1 MRARLLGVVVGS
13 TVAIGGMLVFVPAV
27 AEPGGGERPGSVWE
41 APAEVNREP
50 VGEIPEGDWSADLA
64 AEEIADDEAEL
75 RTLMSAG
82 DDEVAA
88 PGLGVQEHYGFEE
101 FGLDDIHT
109 AAVNLGNGNLVVRAE
124 DLAINGP
131 GIGLS
136 LDRFYNGLSQRFG
149 GYGPKWS
156 ISAAHDI
163 GLEVGPTMVVFRAPS
178 GFRAHFTEA
187 DGGWQTPPGLQADLA
202 QQDNGEWVVTYRQ
215 NGERLVFTAGGF
227 LLRNEDRNG
236 NALTYAYGAN
246 NRVASVTDAAGRVTS
261 YEYTGVRVSTITD
274 PAGRVFEFGYDDDQR
289 LTSVKGADGATRHY
303 GYDDSGRLTR
313 ITTAEGSVTSFGY
326 DDRNRVSS
334 VDRHL
339 TSGEPDSTAATTSFS
354 YAAGQTTLTDPD
366 GNDSTIELD
375 DDGRVTSVTD
385 PLGRTRSQEW
395 TPNSQVATQTDAMGG
410 GTGEG
415 NVTSYSYD
423 DANNPTQVQLPT
435 GAAANATY
443 GIDDGCASPT
453 SGHPH
458 LVKCSTDPEGG
469 QKTFAYD
476 GPGNLTHQT
485 DTTNDSGGQELSY
498 THHGI
503 DGASCGGK
511 QGQQCSST
519 NGNGHTTQYTY
530 DGDGNLATVTPPG
543 PVAPTTYSYD
553 SVGRVTQTEQGDQVI
568 GYVYDAADRL
578 VQQTE
583 EVAGEGAWES
593 DTVYDFDNDGQLTAE
608 VRSGEPIGGGAYGAQ
623 SRRDHSYDTRGNTT
637 AVQTRV
643 PADGSEFDVTIAM
656 GYDSRGNMTS
666 HDDGVTGAR
675 TYAYDAASQLTQLTD
690 PGGSVTF
697 TYDDNGN
704 ETGRSLP
711 GGASISKEYDDS
723 SRPTRISSV
732 DGDEESVSDYSYSF
746 DDDGVDRSKIQARTD
761 HVGIHAPTGSTISY
775 SYDSLGRLVD
785 ANESGGEHWT
795 YEYDLNGNRTKSG
808 GATTTYN
815 EADQITGE
823 DSNSTTQFAYDNRGN
838 LEQAFM
844 TGSYG
849 FASSNQLDAVGYVGS
864 SWASDYFAYIDSSNT
879 SRVKVEE
886 ITRWPFQRSDVTY
899 EAESSLGL
907 ARTSTLLHGENE
919 PSHES
924 ITRSP
929 DGSVISV
936 ARDGD
941 TRYTVSD
948 HQGSTVAVIDNAGEV
963 AERYA
968 YDPFGQA
975 RGGVA
980 QDSLAGY
987 AGGQTGPLG
996 TIKFGARYYVP
1007 TFGVFNQMDPAGEEQ
1022 NPYLY
1027 AAGDPINN
1035 VDPTGLDT
1043 DWASLSQMAGSCL
1056 TAGEIGAA
1064 AGGWAGTWVFPG
1076 LGSAAGATIGGLYG
1090 CGTGMLI
1097 TGATS

>member
-202 QQDNGEWVVTYRQ
+202 QQGNGEWVVTYRQ

-303 GYDDSGRLTR
+303 GYDDAGRLTR

-593 DTVYDFDNDGQLTAE
+593 DTVYDFDDDGQLTAE
-608 VRSGEPIGGGAYGAQ
+608 VRSGEPISGGAYGAQ

-656 GYDSRGNMTS
+656 GYDSRSNMTS

-732 DGDEESVSDYSYSF
+732 DGDGEAVSDYSYSF

-775 SYDSLGRLVD
+775 AYDSLGRLVD
-785 ANESGGEHWT
+785 ANESSGGSHWT

-808 GATTTYN
+808 NATTTYN
-815 EADQITGE
+815 EADQVVDPGG
-823 DSNSTTQFAYDNRGN
+823 NSSVVRQYDDKGN
-838 LEQAFM
+838 ME
-844 TGSYG
+844 GSTNTVRMIYNS
-849 FASSNQLDAVGYVGS
+849 ANQLSATRVFGTGGAVPTE
-864 SWASDYFAYIDSSNT
+864 AAYIDSSNT
-879 SRVKVEE
+879 SLVKDW
-886 ITRWPFQRSDVTY
+886 TRYTDLGRTIEKTRF
-899 EAESSLGL
+899 EAESFGGL
-907 ARTSTLLHGENE
+907 ALRLTELNSASEKL
-919 PSHES
+919 HES
-924 ITRSP
+924 ITRLP
-929 DGSVISV
+929 DGRAVSIS
-936 ARDGD
+936 RDSG
-941 TRYTVSD
+941 TEYLVGD
-948 HQGSTVAVIDNAGEV
+948 HQDSTTAKLNAEGSAAAV
-963 AERYA
+963 YA
-968 YDPFGQA
+968 YEPYGSRRATPAPDTLSGFVGTQA
-975 RGGVA
+975 GLGGT
-980 QDSLAGY
+980 LK
-987 AGGQTGPLG
+987 L
-996 TIKFGARYYVP
+996 GARYYQP
-1007 TFGVFNQMDPAGEEQ
+1007 GYGTFTQMDPAGEEQ

-1027 AAGDPINN
+1027 AAGDPVNN
-1035 VDPTGLDT
+1035 LDPTGLANVS
-1043 DWASLSQMAGSCL
+1043 WQCGLSWAGS
-1056 TAGEIGAA
+1056 AIGAGSLLFTPFTGGTTLA
-1064 AGGWAGTWVFPG
+1064 ASTFLIG
-1076 LGSAAGATIGGLYG
+1076 LPLTYDACS
-1090 CGTGMLI
+1090 
-1097 TGATS
+1097 

>member
-1 MRARLLGVVVGS
+1 
-13 TVAIGGMLVFVPAV
+13 MLVFVPAV

-64 AEEIADDEAEL
+64 AEEIADDEAEP

-131 GIGLS
+131 GSGLS

-156 ISAAHDI
+156 ISTAHDI

-178 GFRAHFTEA
+178 GFRAHFAEA

-289 LTSVKGADGATRHY
+289 LTSVKGTDGATRHY

-485 DTTNDSGGQELSY
+485 DTTNNSGGQELSY

-583 EVAGEGAWES
+583 EVAGEGTWES
-593 DTVYDFDNDGQLTAE
+593 DTVYDFDSDGQLTAE
-608 VRSGEPIGGGAYGAQ
+608 VRSGEPIGGGAYGVQ

-656 GYDSRGNMTS
+656 AYDSRGNMTS

-723 SRPTRISSV
+723 SRPTRISSI
-732 DGDEESVSDYSYSF
+732 DGDEDPVSDYSYSF

-775 SYDSLGRLVD
+775 AYDSLGRLVD

-808 GATTTYN
+808 NTTTTYN
-815 EADQITGE
+815 EADQVSFMG
-823 DSNSTTQFAYDNRGN
+823 YDDRGN
-838 LEQAFM
+838 LTRDPGRAEYD
-844 TGSYG
+844 YG
-849 FASSNQLDAVGYVGS
+849 ISDQLRHNDPLVDRTWGTVSNAT
-864 SWASDYFAYIDSSNT
+864 YIDSSNT
-879 SRVKVEE
+879 SRVK
-886 ITRWPFQRSDVTY
+886 IRRTNLSGPINGRTSVTY
-899 EAESSLGL
+899 EAESPLGL
-907 ARTSTLLHGENE
+907 VYAAVPSADRNDSISRT
-919 PSHES
+919 
-924 ITRSP
+924 P
-929 DGSVISV
+929 DGRAVSVTEAGNLHYLVGDHLESV
-936 ARDGD
+936 TARLDGAGSV
-941 TRYTVSD
+941 TRL
-948 HQGSTVAVIDNAGEV
+948 H
-963 AERYA
+963 A
-968 YDPFGQA
+968 YDPY
-975 RGGVA
+975 GVDRA
-980 QDSLAGY
+980 STYANYLVAFAG
-987 AGGQTGPLG
+987 AQTGPEKTL
-996 TIKFGARYYVP
+996 KLGARYYDP
-1007 TFGVFNQMDPAGEEQ
+1007 YLGVFTQMDPAGEEQ

-1027 AAGDPINN
+1027 AAGDPVNN
-1035 VDPTGLDT
+1035 LDPTGLANVS
-1043 DWASLSQMAGSCL
+1043 WQCGLSWAGS
-1056 TAGEIGAA
+1056 AIGAGSLLFTPFTGGTTLA
-1064 AGGWAGTWVFPG
+1064 ASTFLIG
-1076 LGSAAGATIGGLYG
+1076 LPLTYDACS
-1090 CGTGMLI
+1090 
-1097 TGATS
+1097 